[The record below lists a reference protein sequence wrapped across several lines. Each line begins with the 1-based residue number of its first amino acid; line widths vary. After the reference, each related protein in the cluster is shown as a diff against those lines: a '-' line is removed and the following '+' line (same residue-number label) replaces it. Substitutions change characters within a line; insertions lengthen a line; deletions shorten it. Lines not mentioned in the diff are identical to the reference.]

1 MCSKWLTFHHR
12 VQKRDDEHFNLIDW
26 LSRFVNNQYHKNP
39 NKNIQYEDSS
49 H

>member
-1 MCSKWLTFHHR
+1 MSSKWLTFHDR
-12 VQKRDDEHFNLIDW
+12 VQEHDDEHFNLIDW